1 LLIKTGVYLAGGH
14 PRQDRAIIANQE
26 FSRMEFPDPQWQPS
40 AGFGRVAFWAISEG
54 AGGGSYRLFSPDFYF
69 ASLRETAVGGARI
82 NARERPWAS
91 KPQPID

>member
-1 LLIKTGVYLAGGH
+1 
-14 PRQDRAIIANQE
+14 
-26 FSRMEFPDPQWQPS
+26 MEFPDPQWQPS